1 LLVTPTRKGTFLLGM
16 ISGQLGLALVQ
27 MALLVV
33 FGIVVMKVSWGS
45 SPAALALLLVTFGL
59 ASVAL
64 GTMLGTFVK
73 TDGQAGNV
81 SIMAG
86 MVMALLGGCW
96 WPLELFP
103 EGLRQAV
110 RVLPTTWAM
119 EGLTDL
125 TTRGGGLADVSLNA
139 AVLVGFAAVF
149 FAIGIWRF
157 RYE

>member
-1 LLVTPTRKGTFLLGM
+1 
-16 ISGQLGLALVQ
+16 
-27 MALLVV
+27 
-33 FGIVVMKVSWGS
+33 
-45 SPAALALLLVTFGL
+45 
-59 ASVAL
+59 
-64 GTMLGTFVK
+64 
-73 TDGQAGNV
+73 
-81 SIMAG
+81 

-125 TTRGGGLADVSLNA
+125 TMRGGGLADVSLNA